1 MFKMILV
8 PVDGSRDS
16 GRAVDLAGE
25 IAQKF
30 NADVLLLRVV
40 PRAATMAAAM
50 AGQESPGSAAL
61 AFEAAEEQERA
72 DKAAAR
78 KYLAGHRKGLQ
89 DLGVRVSAEV
99 EVGDPAR
106 TITHVALQE
115 KADLIVMTTRGRTG
129 LRRTLLGSVADEVVR
144 AAIAPV
150 LVVRR

>member
-8 PVDGSRDS
+8 PLDGSRD
-16 GRAVDLAGE
+16 GARAVALAGE

-30 NADVLLLRVV
+30 DAQVLLLRVV
-40 PRAATMAAAM
+40 PRAAIAVAPG
-50 AGQESPGSAAL
+50 AGP
-61 AFEAAEEQERA
+61 EAASAGTLAIESAQEQERA
-72 DKAAAR
+72 GKAAASE
-78 KYLAGHRKGLQ
+78 YLAGHRKVLQ

-106 TITHVALQE
+106 TIMQVARQE

>member
-1 MFKMILV
+1 MFKVILV
-8 PVDGSRDS
+8 PLDGSRE
-16 GRAVDLAGE
+16 GARAVDLAGE

-30 NADVLLLRVV
+30 AAQVLLLRVV
-40 PRAATMAAAM
+40 PHVATTVAAA
-50 AGQESPGSAAL
+50 AGQEAASAAL
-61 AFEAAEEQERA
+61 AIESAEEQERL

-78 KYLAGHRKGLQ
+78 EYLAGHQKGLQ
-89 DLGVRVSAEV
+89 DLGVRVSVEV

-106 TITHVALQE
+106 TITQIARQE

-129 LRRTLLGSVADEVVR
+129 LRRTLLGSVADDVVR